1 MGESLSAAEPL
12 FASSCATTFHSTFE
26 QDVAS
31 YREAGVHGLGVWEYK
46 LFDTRDAERAA
57 LLAEAGLEATF
68 CFPSTPGVLA
78 GAGLFAYPRDPATRL
93 RILCESIRRL
103 AVYRP
108 AAVICLAGAPDP
120 ADPAQSRALVVNGFR
135 EAARVAADVGVRL
148 AIEVISPGTAGS
160 LAPSIPAALELA
172 AEAGADNMGVLV
184 DAWHSAEAP
193 GTAADIAKYV
203 DRVAGIQ
210 VCDRTPDSRGWYDR
224 AFPGTGTLP
233 LTEMIRAAYQAG
245 YGGWYE
251 MEIFSDD
258 GTFGHDYP
266 DSLWRQPPVE
276 VLVRGRDSFRDVYRS
291 ALAGL

>member
-1 MGESLSAAEPL
+1 MSESPSVTEPL
-12 FASSCATTFHSTFE
+12 FASSAATMFHSTFE

-31 YREAGVHGLGVWEYK
+31 YREAGVRGLGVWEYK
-46 LFDTRDAERAA
+46 LYDTRDQERAD
-57 LLAEAGLEATF
+57 LLADNGMTATF

-78 GAGLFAYPRDPATRL
+78 GAGLFSYPRDPATRL

-120 ADPAQSRALVVNGFR
+120 GDPAESRRLVVDSFR
-135 EAARVAADVGVRL
+135 EAAVVAADAGVRL

-160 LAPSIPAALELA
+160 LAPTIPAALELA
-172 AEAGADNMGVLV
+172 AEAGADDMGVLV
-184 DAWHSAEAP
+184 DAWHSAGVP
-193 GTAADIAKYV
+193 GTTADIATYV

-210 VCDRTPDSRGWYDR
+210 VCDRAASSRGWYDR

-233 LTEMIRAAYQAG
+233 LTELVRAAHQAG
-245 YGGWYE
+245 YAGWYE

-266 DSLWRQPPVE
+266 DSLWQQPPAD
-276 VLVRGRDSFRDVYRS
+276 VLRRGLDGFRGVYRQ
-291 ALAGL
+291 ALAGS